1 MIKFGFRNNNLYPL
15 MLLLFIFLRIF
26 VEKIIKRHPYKEN
39 VDFVIFF
46 LIFFSQSL
54 IASIIRI
61 FYYHKKNKVNESS
74 YQIMYNLTKKHN
86 LNLSNDSKCKK
97 FFLIIFSSTFYFVG
111 VVIRGEDVVKFGL
124 LEEENNSQL
133 EIRIRGIQIIIS
145 SLCFFTIR
153 LNIYRHQKLPLIV
166 ISIFLAFIITLEL
179 SKSSNV
185 KLKFYL
191 Y

>member
-1 MIKFGFRNNNLYPL
+1 M
-15 MLLLFIFLRIF
+15 
-26 VEKIIKRHPYKEN
+26 
-39 VDFVIFF
+39 
-46 LIFFSQSL
+46 
-54 IASIIRI
+54 
-61 FYYHKKNKVNESS
+61 
-74 YQIMYNLTKKHN
+74 
-86 LNLSNDSKCKK
+86 
-97 FFLIIFSSTFYFVG
+97 
-111 VVIRGEDVVKFGL
+111 VKFGL

-145 SLCFFTIR
+145 SLLCFFTIR
-153 LNIYRHQKLPLIV
+153 LNIYRHQKLSLIV